1 MLRSS
6 WASAGPQRATQTSP
20 PRLFIYSDFP
30 QRLEGVPAHRPSRT
44 QVRCAAL
51 PAPWGAAAGR
61 WRRGSGPES
70 GARRGANGSAPGGDL
85 RSSAPRVAAL
95 RSYCRGTAH
104 GELSPAPGALCQPR
118 WKAERKKKKNIQKKT
133 NQTNP
138 KQTNRQQVFN
148 PKEGEENTFRTGS
161 RSREE
166 RICSEQSR

>member
-51 PAPWGAAAGR
+51 PAPWGTAAGR

-118 WKAERKKKKNIQKKT
+118 WKAERKKTPKKQKKQPNKPKT
-133 NQTNP
+133 NQPTTSIQSKRGGRKYVP
-138 KQTNRQQVFN
+138 NRFPQPRGKN
-148 PKEGEENTFRTGS
+148 L
-161 RSREE
+161 
-166 RICSEQSR
+166 